1 MISFILPGRVLVID
15 PIIAL
20 MNDQEDN
27 LRLNGI
33 DRVVAINSETYKTTE
48 DMKIIMNS
56 VEQGD
61 NLIMLVAP
69 ERLLIPEFNQ
79 SLKSLFDGN
88 IPLSLIVFDEIVCPS
103 VASVWIYYIHIMA
116 TNNLCIR
123 FENQIVEDTSFM
135 EERIIT
141 LLKDIL

>member
-33 DRVVAINSETYKTTE
+33 DRVVAIVSETYKTTE

-61 NLIMLVAP
+61 NLIMWLH
-69 ERLLIPEFNQ
+69 Q
-79 SLKSLFDGN
+79 
-88 IPLSLIVFDEIVCPS
+88 
-103 VASVWIYYIHIMA
+103 
-116 TNNLCIR
+116 
-123 FENQIVEDTSFM
+123 
-135 EERIIT
+135 
-141 LLKDIL
+141 KDY